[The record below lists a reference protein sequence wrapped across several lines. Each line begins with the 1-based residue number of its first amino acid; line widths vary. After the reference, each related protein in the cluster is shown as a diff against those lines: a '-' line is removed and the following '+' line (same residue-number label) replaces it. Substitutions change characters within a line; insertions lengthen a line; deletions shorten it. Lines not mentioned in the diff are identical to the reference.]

1 MADVITRLKLESG
14 EYDSKIK
21 RATQGLLQMEQECR
35 RMGGTLA
42 HLEKEQLEF
51 VKGLGKMQTVST
63 SVRGKLGELKTSYTE
78 LAVQYKRL
86 TEEERKGDFG
96 KALKS
101 SLDQLKVRIND
112 TKQQLRDVEKELS
125 GSKFGQF
132 GSIIDTI
139 GQKMGMT
146 ANVTELLT
154 SRTALL
160 TGAVGAGAT
169 VAYKAAEAWKEY
181 NDELARQQQ
190 ITSVTTGL
198 KGDAGNRMADSM
210 KALSKVYGVDFRE
223 AVNAANTL
231 MSQFGMTGD
240 QSIQL
245 LRDGMQGMIMGD
257 GQKLLNMIQNY
268 APAFRDA
275 GISASQLVAIIQ
287 NSEGGIFTDQNMNA
301 IVMGIKNIRLMTNAT
316 SDALAKLGIDGQ
328 DMSKKVSSGT
338 MTIFEALRQV
348 SQALQRTEAGGRT
361 AGEVMQAVF
370 GRQGTAAGTN
380 LAKAIDTLNTN
391 LEETKKQ
398 TGEVGEAYAE
408 LEKATE
414 RLNAAMR
421 ECFGYDGYEQ
431 MATGIKTM
439 LVNAVTDVVVA
450 INNLHDALGNVGRVN
465 VFETIKNSVIG
476 CVNPIV
482 ALVEYAKQLFN
493 ILNGGGGK
501 KQKGI
506 GYSDMDRRMAG
517 ISGGSTLEERQSMYN
532 ALRSELERKMKAL
545 QSKTESRVQNS
556 DGSVSFKLYTDAE
569 RKRDTDA
576 LQRRL
581 NMLEENYER
590 IVTKPQADPIK
601 PLATCGKGSTEKQ
614 KQELTELQANQKK
627 INALT
632 LEYVKLGDDSTA
644 SAKERQAEIQNEIR
658 LLEQRNGLLRLR
670 EENAKGRLLVSP
682 GDIQKEGLSNFG
694 GINPKGSILPN
705 KDMSIKIP
713 LQIDDNSFK
722 VVQAQVQ
729 AHVNSL
735 VKGAKDAAKAW
746 SLAANAVSAVGSA
759 LNEVDDPAIKAAGT
773 VAQAV
778 ASIALGFAMASS
790 SASTAGTGWGWL
802 AWLAAGATAMA
813 TTISTIHS
821 LTGYAEGGK
830 VRGGGIIEGNSYSGD
845 NIPIMANAGE
855 IVLNRSMQA
864 NLASSL
870 QGQGSGMHIVGQIS
884 GEKIVLVANRY
895 FKRTGQGEIVTW

>member
-240 QSIQL
+240 QAIQL

-257 GQKLLNMIQNY
+257 GQKLLNMIQSY
-268 APAFRDA
+268 GPAFQSA
-275 GISASQLVAIIQ
+275 GVSASQLVAIIQ
-287 NSEGGIFTDQNMNA
+287 NSEGGIFTDQNMQA
-301 IVMGIKNIRLMTNAT
+301 IVMGIKNIREMSKTT
-316 SDALAKLGIDGQ
+316 SDALAKIGIDGQ
-328 DMSKKVSSGT
+328 DMANKMKSGN
-338 MTIFEALRQV
+338 MTVFDSLKQV
-348 SQALQRTEAGGRT
+348 SGQLKRVNSNSQEVGDVMRT
-361 AGEVMQAVF
+361 VF
-370 GRQGTAAGTN
+370 GRNGALAGTN
-380 LAKAIDTLNTN
+380 IAKAIDTLNTN

-431 MATGIKTM
+431 MATGIKTT

-450 INNLHDALGNVGRVN
+450 INNLHDALGNIGRVN

-482 ALVEYAKQLFN
+482 ALVEYAKQLFSV
-493 ILNGGGGK
+493 LNGGGGT

-545 QSKTESRVQNS
+545 QTKTESRVQNS

-581 NMLEENYER
+581 NMLEKNYER

-601 PLATCGKGSTEKQ
+601 PLATGGKGSTEKQ

-632 LEYVKLGDDSTA
+632 LEYVKLGDESTA

-694 GINPKGSILPN
+694 GINPQGSILPN
-705 KDMSIKIP
+705 TDMSIKIP
-713 LQIDDNSFK
+713 LQIDDKSFK
-722 VVQAQVQ
+722 VVQDQVQ

-735 VKGAKDAAKAW
+735 VKGGKDSAKAW
-746 SLAANAVSAVGSA
+746 SLAANAVSSIGSA

-773 VAQAV
+773 IAQAV
-778 ASIALGFAMASS
+778 ASIALGFAMAS
-790 SASTAGTGWGWL
+790 ATPSTAGTGWGWL

-821 LTGYAEGGK
+821 LTGYAEGGVVK
-830 VRGGGIIEGNSYSGD
+830 GNTYSGD
-845 NIPIMANAGE
+845 QIQANGGTIGLNAGE
-855 IVLNRSMQA
+855 VVLNKAQSGV
-864 NLASSL
+864 LAAQLSNS
-870 QGQGSGMHIVGQIS
+870 GSGMHIVGQIA

>member
-146 ANVTELLT
+146 SNVTELLT

-210 KALSKVYGVDFRE
+210 KALSKVYGVDFRD

-240 QSIQL
+240 QAIQL

-257 GQKLLNMIQNY
+257 GQKLLSMIQSY

-370 GRQGTAAGTN
+370 GRQGAAAGTN

-398 TGEVGEAYAE
+398 TGDVGEAYAE

-421 ECFGYDGYEQ
+421 ECFGFDGYEQ
-431 MATGIKTM
+431 MATGIKTT
-439 LVNAVTDVVVA
+439 LVNAVTDVVIA
-450 INNLHDALGNVGRVN
+450 INNLHDALGNIGRVN

-493 ILNGGGGK
+493 VLNGGGGT

-532 ALRSELERKMKAL
+532 ALKSELERKMKAL
-545 QSKTESRVQNS
+545 QTKTESRVQNS

-581 NMLEENYER
+581 NMLEKNYER
-590 IVTKPQADPIK
+590 IVAKPQADPIK
-601 PLATCGKGSTEKQ
+601 PLATGGKGGTEKQ

-632 LEYVKLGDDSTA
+632 LEYVKLGDESTA

-694 GINPKGSILPN
+694 GINPQGSILPN
-705 KDMSIKIP
+705 TDMSIKIP
-713 LQIDDNSFK
+713 LQIDDKSFK
-722 VVQAQVQ
+722 VVQDQVQ

-735 VKGAKDAAKAW
+735 VKGGKDSAKAW
-746 SLAANAVSAVGSA
+746 SLAANAVSSIGSA

-773 VAQAV
+773 IAQAV
-778 ASIALGFAMASS
+778 ASIALGFAMAS
-790 SASTAGTGWGWL
+790 ATPSTAGTGWGWL

-821 LTGYAEGGK
+821 LTGYAEGGIVK
-830 VRGGGIIEGNSYSGD
+830 GNTYSGD
-845 NIPIMANAGE
+845 QIQANGGTIGLNAGE
-855 IVLNRSMQA
+855 VVLNKAQSGV
-864 NLASSL
+864 LAAQLSNS
-870 QGQGSGMHIVGQIS
+870 GSGMHIVGQIA